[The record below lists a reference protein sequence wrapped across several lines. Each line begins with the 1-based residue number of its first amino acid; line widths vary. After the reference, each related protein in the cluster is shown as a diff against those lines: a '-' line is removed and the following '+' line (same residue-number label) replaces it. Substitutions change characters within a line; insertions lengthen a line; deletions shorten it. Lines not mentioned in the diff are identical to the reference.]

1 MAKTAAKGNEEQTP
15 KQKNGMY
22 IVRVQLK
29 NDNTA
34 SIFYRTSTDK
44 DAKEVYYSGKEQV
57 TDDFKKTFQGAV
69 EGFLGVI
76 PRLTPDKEKITMNVI
91 KFDYDK
97 QGFLKS
103 GLYSVKY
110 AFNDQSNAVTNIN
123 TPPLPIYKEG
133 MENTFTIAGIHEE
146 TLHEVIEKTKAYIN
160 GDTRIKQMKLVVDNS
175 EQTGQI

>member
-1 MAKTAAKGNEEQTP
+1 MTKTAAKRNEEQTP

-34 SIFYRTSTDK
+34 TIFYRTTTDN

-57 TDDFKKTFQGAV
+57 TEDFKNTFQGAV
-69 EGFLGVI
+69 DGFLGVL
-76 PRLTPDKEKITMNVI
+76 PRLNPDKKKLTMNVI
-91 KFDYDK
+91 KFDYDAS
-97 QGFLKS
+97 GFLKNA
-103 GLYSVKY
+103 LYSVKY
-110 AFNDQSNAVTNIN
+110 AFSEQNNAVINIS

-133 MENTFTIAGIHEE
+133 MENTFTISGIHED

-175 EQTGQI
+175 EG